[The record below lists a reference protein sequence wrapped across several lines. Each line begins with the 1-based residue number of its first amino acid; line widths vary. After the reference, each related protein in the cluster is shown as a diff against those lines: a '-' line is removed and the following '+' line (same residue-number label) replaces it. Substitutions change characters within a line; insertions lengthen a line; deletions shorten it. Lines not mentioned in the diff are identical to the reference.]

1 MLMNRNRS
9 YVHET
14 VVKVKT
20 HDFSSK
26 SDVATASLLDQ
37 TSSDGCDVW
46 AGRGVKNRGKL
57 SITQNPKDQNQ
68 E

>member
-20 HDFSSK
+20 HDFSSE

-37 TSSDGCDVW
+37 TSSDECDVR
-46 AGRGVKNRGKL
+46 AGRGVIIRAKL
-57 SITQNPKDQNQ
+57 RITQNPKHQNQ